1 MRVQAII
8 KTLPLLPLNEDDFWE
23 IARDQNPHWFSSD
36 VSNVLDQTILEW
48 SETDKETVKV
58 VFESSET
65 DPDSD
70 YENSYK
76 LYCIMKFDAKAGWYL
91 DDYKVDV

>member
-1 MRVQAII
+1 M
-8 KTLPLLPLNEDDFWE
+8 KPLPLLPLNEDDFWE

-48 SETDKETVKV
+48 SETDKKTVKV

-65 DPDSD
+65 DADSGYD
-70 YENSYK
+70 NSYK
-76 LYCIMKFDAKAGWYL
+76 FHCIMKFDAKAGWYL
-91 DDYKVDV
+91 DNYKIDV